1 MFTMG
6 PPLWA
11 GANSDPYFANVVL
24 LMHLNGDLIDVKGH
38 PFSTVGGSFVTD
50 GPFGT
55 QARDIGGDSPSGG
68 GGNCLYS
75 TSPSTDW
82 WMDDGDFSIEITA
95 MRDMTSAGRPRMFI
109 RLAEGT
115 TGRDYLDI
123 GMSDST
129 LPINVQVR
137 TGLASTETLAS
148 SFTPAS
154 GAWHRYHFR
163 RSGDTHTLHVDGA
176 EVLNFVRTY
185 RAASAGINVYIG
197 NNTPGFVDGLKGRI
211 KEVRIT
217 KGVARPIQAQTAPFP
232 DF

>member
-6 PPLWA
+6 PPLWS
-11 GANSDPYFANVVL
+11 GSGDPYFGDVVL

-55 QARDIGGDSPSGG
+55 QARDIGGNSPSGG
-68 GGNCLYS
+68 GGNCLYA

-82 WMDDGDFSIEITA
+82 WMDDGDFSIEVTA
-95 MRDMTSAGRPRMFI
+95 MRDMTSAGRPRQFI
-109 RLAEGT
+109 RLAEET
-115 TGRDYLDI
+115 TGRDYLHI

-137 TGLASTETLAS
+137 TGLASSESLES
-148 SFTPAS
+148 SFTPAA

-163 RSGDTHTLHVDGA
+163 RSGNTHTLHVDET

-185 RAASAGINVYIG
+185 RAAPAGIHVYIG

-217 KGVARPIQAQTAPFP
+217 KGVARPIQAPTAPFP